1 MPQTTVGGARPLP
14 VLLLPCPGRSHPAR
28 CLTPLVLPS
37 VLWPDP
43 PPLPM
48 MAQAGHALP
57 ILWASSLGRGAH
69 GGGEAISALTWAS
82 PKPASL
88 GALFCLEENSHFSL

>member
-1 MPQTTVGGARPLP
+1 MPQTTVGGARLLP
-14 VLLLPCPGRSHPAR
+14 VLLLPCPGRSQPAR
-28 CLTPLVLPS
+28 CLTPSVLPS

-48 MAQAGHALP
+48 AQAGHALP
-57 ILWASSLGRGAH
+57 LLWASGLGWEAH
-69 GGGEAISALTWAS
+69 SGGKAISALTRAS

-88 GALFCLEENSHFSL
+88 GALFCLEENSHFSV